1 MLDIVKLDESLKLRS
16 LGRLL
21 ATTHPYMSLIKERL
35 DLGSF
40 FNPLDTV
47 ELDKIASMGIELL
60 RQDRSQLWEINQL
73 TGHRQ
78 ILQAIG
84 DLSLKEVVS
93 ERGRNSIPFF
103 LLWRANLRLVR
114 DLTIAKLTSIRRYID
129 PKKIAKI
136 ENCIRT
142 NSRGV
147 RAEFQE
153 SYLINSQPKHLS
165 KLTSK
170 EFRESRAKLDVIKE
184 FKIGMQL
191 NQSEGLSWGLKL
203 SKVSSTKHKNILLR
217 VAHGDIYTKEKLHRF
232 GMIDNLDCP
241 RCGQVEDLN
250 HKFMDCIYAKKIWD
264 VTLNSTG
271 SILTINPG
279 NEPRIKA
286 IMGGYIDSSPA
297 SLTLNAEILH
307 RLLML
312 KEDSDYLI
320 HPKQF
325 VKNATI
331 YLLRKEKK
339 REIKEHLKSIQ
350 DSIGG

>member
-1 MLDIVKLDESLKLRS
+1 M
-16 LGRLL
+16 
-21 ATTHPYMSLIKERL
+21 
-35 DLGSF
+35 
-40 FNPLDTV
+40 
-47 ELDKIASMGIELL
+47 
-60 RQDRSQLWEINQL
+60 
-73 TGHRQ
+73 
-78 ILQAIG
+78 
-84 DLSLKEVVS
+84 
-93 ERGRNSIPFF
+93 
-103 LLWRANLRLVR
+103 
-114 DLTIAKLTSIRRYID
+114 
-129 PKKIAKI
+129 
-136 ENCIRT
+136 
-142 NSRGV
+142 
-147 RAEFQE
+147 
-153 SYLINSQPKHLS
+153 
-165 KLTSK
+165 
-170 EFRESRAKLDVIKE
+170 
-184 FKIGMQL
+184 
-191 NQSEGLSWGLKL
+191 SWGLKL

-232 GMIDNLDCP
+232 GMIDDSDCP

-250 HKFMDCIYAKKIWD
+250 HKFMDSIYAKKIWD
-264 VTLNSTG
+264 VTLNSTS

-286 IMGGYIDSSPA
+286 IMGGYIDSSPT